1 MAILDQ
7 LKYVAATKPVKV
19 SATDRRRSK
28 FISKL
33 NEQIGLAKASANG
46 QGYVSTRQIRRKDE
60 AGNAAYVN
68 VSRPVKAWWWRD
80 EKGQLLLGV
89 RYGSQFIEL
98 VKGKIAIAVGSD
110 EELVDILSALKDA
123 TMAGEMD
130 NTLQAVSHRTASRFG
145 K

>member
-7 LKYVAATKPVKV
+7 LKFVAATKPVKV
-19 SATDRRRSK
+19 SATDRRRLK

-46 QGYVSTRQIRRKDE
+46 QGYVATRQIRRKDE
-60 AGNAAYVN
+60 AGNAAYVP
-68 VSRPVKAWWWRD
+68 VSRPVKPWWWSD

-98 VKGKIAIAVGSD
+98 VKGKIAIAVGSG

-130 NTLQAVSHRTASRFG
+130 NTLQAVSDKTATRFG

>member
-7 LKYVAATKPVKV
+7 LKFVAATKPVKV
-19 SATDRRRSK
+19 SATDRRRLK

-33 NEQIGLAKASANG
+33 NEQICLAKASANG
-46 QGYVSTRQIRRKDE
+46 QGYVATRQIRRKDE
-60 AGNAAYVN
+60 AGNAAYVT
-68 VSRPVKAWWWRD
+68 VSRPVKPWWWSD

-98 VKGKIAIAVGSD
+98 VKGKIAIAVGSG

-130 NTLQAVSHRTASRFG
+130 NTLQAVSDKTATRFG